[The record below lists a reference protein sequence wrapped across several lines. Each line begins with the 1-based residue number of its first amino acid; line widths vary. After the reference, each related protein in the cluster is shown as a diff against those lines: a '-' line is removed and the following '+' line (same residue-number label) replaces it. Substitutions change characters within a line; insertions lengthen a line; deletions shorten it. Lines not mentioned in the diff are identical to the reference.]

1 VTAGGV
7 TFTWPNVAAGQPDNV
22 LSAGQIILLSG
33 TAGQTTLGL
42 LGSSSNGA
50 STGTVT
56 IYYTD
61 GTSSTG
67 SVTFGDWAGGPG
79 TGDST
84 VATMPYRNSATGSQS
99 ITMYIY
105 ATTVAVDSSKTVE
118 SVVLPDVNATDSGSA
133 MHIFALALGS

>member
-1 VTAGGV
+1 MLV
-7 TFTWPNVAAGQPDNV
+7 N
-22 LSAGQIILLSG
+22 G

-50 STGTVT
+50 SSGTIT

-67 SVTFGDWAGGPG
+67 TVSFNDWAGGPG
-79 TGDST
+79 NGDT
-84 VATMPYRNSATGSQS
+84 AVATMPYRNSASGSQN
-99 ITMYIY
+99 
-105 ATTVAVDSSKTVE
+105 AQHVRLRHHRLARLSKTAE
-118 SVVLPDVNATDSGSA
+118 FIVLPDVNSTDSGSA